1 LYYIATNPFPVPPLE
16 ASSRFFVP
24 PPIGRQ
30 PGEPGAS
37 GVIWLRAAPFRERST
52 GAGRLSQSPSSRIR
66 WLAVTGSI
74 LLSLWFI
81 LINDKINP
89 DGALYVD
96 TAQRLIEGDWQGA
109 YRLYLWPFFSLLMA
123 LLSQATGLHP
133 EAAAL
138 ALNLLFAAV
147 MVYAF
152 VALVEELGGDRKT
165 IWFAAF
171 VILSLPYVNEKRA
184 EVIRDIGYWA
194 FVVTSLLLFLRFGAR
209 PGLGRG
215 LAWSLSALIATLF
228 RIEGFAALL
237 ALPWVLWLQG
247 GWSWRQRA
255 LAFLQAN
262 VLVIG
267 LAAALAVIVALDPE
281 IANYSG
287 RLLEPIQRLE
297 QFWVELSS
305 GLERKADLLR
315 SQVFDLTTGPYAHYA
330 GKSALTVLVG
340 GLVTIVVIKAA
351 KVITPLYWLLPMFR
365 RFRYRLHFSPLAVRT
380 LAWLFLINLSLI
392 FAFVVDSFYLSSRYV
407 VPLALTLLPAVP
419 FVLAAA
425 HDRWRELA
433 RAPWRRKWVF
443 PLIALGLL
451 ATLLDGVIVTS
462 PPKTY
467 IKEAGLWLR
476 ERVPADQR
484 VYTNASLVHYYS
496 GQGITWTDRRQ
507 YRLPPHIPLYK
518 YDYAAV
524 EKKRGEFPRAWNK
537 LLKLGGLTP
546 VAEFENRR
554 GDGIRIYRIDLD
566 GPPSGKRRLRPESEP
581 KPERGN

>member
-1 LYYIATNPFPVPPLE
+1 VIRPPTATSLDVPTGNKGLE
-16 ASSRFFVP
+16 QVKPA
-24 PPIGRQ
+24 
-30 PGEPGAS
+30 
-37 GVIWLRAAPFRERST
+37 L
-52 GAGRLSQSPSSRIR
+52 IR
-66 WLAVTGSI
+66 WLAVTGSV

-96 TAQRLIEGDWQGA
+96 TAQRLIEGDWRGA
-109 YRLYLWPFFSLLMA
+109 YQLYQWPFFSALMA
-123 LLSQATGLHP
+123 LLSQLTGLHP

-138 ALNLLFAAV
+138 ALNLLFAALLA
-147 MVYAF
+147 YTF

-165 IWFAAF
+165 LWLAAF

-184 EVIRDIGYWA
+184 EVIRDIGYWG

-209 PGLGRG
+209 PGLGRA
-215 LAWSLSALIATLF
+215 LAWSLSALTATLF

-247 GWSWRQRA
+247 SWSWRRRT
-255 LAFLQAN
+255 LVFLQAN
-262 VLVIG
+262 ALVIG
-267 LAAALAVIVALDPE
+267 LAAALALIVTLDPE

-287 RLLEPIQRLE
+287 RLLEPVRRLE
-297 QFWVELSS
+297 QFWIELSS
-305 GLERKADLLR
+305 GLEHKADLLR
-315 SQVFDLTTGPYAHYA
+315 SRVFDLTTGPYAHYA
-330 GKSALTVLVG
+330 GKSALTVLIG

-365 RFRYRLHFSPLAVRT
+365 RFRYRLHFSPLALQT
-380 LAWLFLINLSLI
+380 LAGLFLTNLSLI
-392 FAFVVDSFYLSSRYV
+392 LAFVVDSFYLSSRYV
-407 VPLALTLLPAVP
+407 VPLALTLLPMVP
-419 FVLAAA
+419 FVLAAV

-433 RAPWRRKWVF
+433 QAPWRRKWVF

-451 ATLLDGVIVTS
+451 ATLLDGIIVTS

-476 ERVPADQR
+476 QQVPADQK
-484 VYTNASLVHYYS
+484 VYTNSSLVHYYS

-537 LLKLGGLTP
+537 LLKLGGLTE

-566 GPPSGKRRLRPESEP
+566 GPPSGKRRVRPASGP
-581 KPERGN
+581 NPDSRAAD